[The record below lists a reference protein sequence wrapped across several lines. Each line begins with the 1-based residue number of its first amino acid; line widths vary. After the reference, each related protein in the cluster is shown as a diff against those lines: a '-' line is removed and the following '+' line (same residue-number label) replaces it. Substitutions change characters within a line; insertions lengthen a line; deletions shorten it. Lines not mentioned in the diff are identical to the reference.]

1 MMIRP
6 FTLFCA
12 LFAGVSGMVLY
23 AQKHK
28 TTLLDK
34 EITKIVYD
42 TNKIKSQTAMLR
54 TEWTL
59 LNQPDRLKDLS
70 TKFIPGLR
78 ALNPTQ
84 FVQMASVTAALPPIK
99 QDLNKDKTR
108 EDLVK
113 NVAQSHGQSS
123 AVVAEATGSD
133 KEPPVIIAKNT
144 NTISQPQLASTN
156 NTITAPIV
164 PPNPASYKKV
174 KTTEVANAA
183 ETIETEDVKS
193 QPTKKTPIA
202 TAQNNNSDTA
212 KPTRHKKVKTTEIA
226 DAAESVETANM
237 KLQLAKKIPVATT
250 QNNNSDT
257 MQPTRR
263 KKVKTTEIANATDIT
278 ETSTVTT
285 QPIKRNHIE
294 NVSYN
299 IQSGNPFSH
308 NKTTTSKNVTSDQNN
323 TVTTEKKTVKPTQQV
338 ATANPKKRPATI
350 KVARNDVKRNNA
362 SESALGGSADDALPA
377 PVPFGH

>member
-59 LNQPDRLKDLS
+59 LNQPDRLKDLA

-78 ALNPTQ
+78 PLNPTQ
-84 FVQMASVTAALPPIK
+84 FVQMASTTSALPPIQ
-99 QDLNKDKTR
+99 QDQGKDKTR
-108 EDLVK
+108 EQLVQ
-113 NVAQSHGQSS
+113 NVAQSHGQSPNMI
-123 AVVAEATGSD
+123 AEATNG
-133 KEPPVIIAKNT
+133 KNEPPII
-144 NTISQPQLASTN
+144 ISQNTDATTQPQQPAVSTN
-156 NTITAPIV
+156 NTVTAPVV
-164 PPNPASYKKV
+164 PLRPANY
-174 KTTEVANAA
+174 
-183 ETIETEDVKS
+183 
-193 QPTKKTPIA
+193 
-202 TAQNNNSDTA
+202 
-212 KPTRHKKVKTTEIA
+212 KKVKTTEIA
-226 DAAESVETANM
+226 DAAEVVETEDM
-237 KLQLAKKIPVATT
+237 KPQPTKKASIATA

-257 MQPTRR
+257 VQPTHR
-263 KKVKTTEIANATDIT
+263 KKVKATEVADAT
-278 ETSTVTT
+278 ETTNVTP

-308 NKTTTSKNVTSDQNN
+308 NKTASSSQGNAA
-323 TVTTEKKTVKPTQQV
+323 TEKKAVKPTQQV
-338 ATANPKKRPATI
+338 ATTTPKKRPATV
-350 KVARNDVKRNNA
+350 KVARNDIKRNST
-362 SESALGGSADDALPA
+362 SESALGGNADDALPA

>member
-70 TKFIPGLR
+70 AKFIPGLR

-84 FVQMASVTAALPPIK
+84 FVQMASATSALPPVQ
-99 QDLNKDKTR
+99 QDQAKDKTR
-108 EDLVK
+108 EQLVQ
-113 NVAQSHGQSS
+113 NVAQSHGQSPS
-123 AVVAEATGSD
+123 IIAEATGANN
-133 KEPPVIIAKNT
+133 EPPIIV
-144 NTISQPQLASTN
+144 SQNAAAAIRPQQPTASTD
-156 NTITAPIV
+156 NTVTNPAV
-164 PPNPASYKKV
+164 PPRPANYKKV
-174 KTTEVANAA
+174 KTTEIASAA
-183 ETIETEDVKS
+183 ETVETTDVTP
-193 QPTKKTPIA
+193 QPTKKAPVTI
-202 TAQNNNSDTA
+202 TQNNNSNTI
-212 KPTRHKKVKTTEIA
+212 KPIRRKKVKTTEIA
-226 DAAESVETANM
+226 DAAEVVETADM
-237 KLQLAKKIPVATT
+237 KPQLAKKAPVATT
-250 QNNNSDT
+250 QNNNSDAV
-257 MQPTRR
+257 QPTRH
-263 KKVKTTEIANATDIT
+263 KKVQTTEVADST
-278 ETSTVTT
+278 ETANVTP

-308 NKTTTSKNVTSDQNN
+308 NKTASTSLGN
-323 TVTTEKKTVKPTQQV
+323 TATEKKAVKPTQQV
-338 ATANPKKRPATI
+338 ATTVPKKRPAAV
-350 KVARNDVKRNNA
+350 KVARNDIKRNNT
-362 SESALGGSADDALPA
+362 SESALGGGADDALPA

>member
-59 LNQPDRLKDLS
+59 LNQPDRLKDLA

-78 ALNPTQ
+78 PLNPTQ
-84 FVQMASVTAALPPIK
+84 FVQMASATSALPPIQ
-99 QDLNKDKTR
+99 QDQGKDKTR
-108 EDLVK
+108 EQLVQ
-113 NVAQSHGQSS
+113 NVAQSHGQSPNMI
-123 AVVAEATGSD
+123 AEATNG
-133 KEPPVIIAKNT
+133 KNEPPII
-144 NTISQPQLASTN
+144 ISQNTDATIQPQQPAVSTN
-156 NTITAPIV
+156 NTVTAPVV
-164 PPNPASYKKV
+164 PLRPANYKKV
-174 KTTEVANAA
+174 KTTEIASAA
-183 ETIETEDVKS
+183 ETVETTDATPHPS
-193 QPTKKTPIA
+193 KKAPIA
-202 TAQNNNSDTA
+202 TIQSNNSGA
-212 KPTRHKKVKTTEIA
+212 IKPVRRKKVKTTEIA
-226 DAAESVETANM
+226 DAAEVVETEDM
-237 KLQLAKKIPVATT
+237 KPQPTKKASIATA

-257 MQPTRR
+257 VQPTHR
-263 KKVKTTEIANATDIT
+263 KKVKATEVADAT
-278 ETSTVTT
+278 ETTNVTP

-308 NKTTTSKNVTSDQNN
+308 NKTASSSQGNAA
-323 TVTTEKKTVKPTQQV
+323 TEKKAVKPTQQV
-338 ATANPKKRPATI
+338 ATTTPKKRPATV
-350 KVARNDVKRNNA
+350 KVARNDIKRNST
-362 SESALGGSADDALPA
+362 SESALGGNADDALPA